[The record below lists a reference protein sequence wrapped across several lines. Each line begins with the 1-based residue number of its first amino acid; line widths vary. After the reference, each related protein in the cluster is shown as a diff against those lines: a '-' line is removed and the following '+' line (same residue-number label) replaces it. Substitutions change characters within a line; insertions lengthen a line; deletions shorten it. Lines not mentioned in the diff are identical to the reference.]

1 MVCLSIRGVVPLA
14 AAVLAASAAAPQEQ
28 RDDAPPRMGVWPK
41 IHLNGDHDAPA
52 ATVPERVEMT
62 VDFVHILQLD
72 FAVSA
77 LAVGN
82 SEIVDVSLSD
92 DRTVI
97 VTGRAPGVTN
107 VVALGDGAT
116 DRAEARFRVS
126 TDGAGHMTVFRG
138 TRRQTYTCGDGCT
151 PIGAPGETAGQSEQS
166 GQVGPGG

>member
-1 MVCLSIRGVVPLA
+1 MSYQCSHLFTDIAMA
-14 AAVLAASAAAPQEQ
+14 ALIATAATAQSDIAEDASGRNDGAPQVVD
-28 RDDAPPRMGVWPK
+28 RDTPF
-41 IHLNGDHDAPA
+41 PA
-52 ATVPERVEMT
+52 DGTVEMT
-62 VDFVHILQLD
+62 VDFVRVLTFD
-72 FAVSA
+72 FPVSA